1 MRELR
6 TEEGWPIVT
15 KNAGRGDLPVGVYV
29 LEEDRQAYEHD
40 RKIPDD
46 IRVAVLTRDNFS
58 CVECGWKRAMLSRE
72 DPRNML
78 ELHHKKHHKD
88 GGENTAENLETL
100 CNVCHDK
107 KHRKDADI

>member
-1 MRELR
+1 MFKLPAKELSYLANGRTEWARRVRELR

-58 CVECGWKRAMLSRE
+58 CV
-72 DPRNML
+72 
-78 ELHHKKHHKD
+78 
-88 GGENTAENLETL
+88 
-100 CNVCHDK
+100 
-107 KHRKDADI
+107 